1 MAGASG
7 RVPPAQTRDQRLLA
21 LRQAN
26 EVRIRR
32 AVLKQRLAS
41 GLVPIEDVLRRPPQ
55 YLGTA
60 KVYDLLLAVPGIG
73 PAKGARLLSHCRIA
87 ASKTVA
93 GLTERQRTELTG
105 LLRR

>member
-1 MAGASG
+1 MAGARGSG
-7 RVPPAQTRDQRLLA
+7 PPAQTRDQRLLA

-26 EVRIRR
+26 EVRSRR
-32 AVLKQRLAS
+32 AALKQRLAS
-41 GLVPIEDVLRRPPQ
+41 GQVPIEDVLSQPPE
-55 YLGTA
+55 YVGTA

-73 PAKGARLLSHCRIA
+73 PAKGARLLSRCRIA

-105 LLRR
+105 LLRH